1 MRVFSLSLI
10 FFLFSFNLSAQNS
23 DNNLP
28 LRFLFEGALEF
39 GGEPVAE
46 VLFTNGDTQSVN
58 AGQGGSIRVGGE
70 LTVPNV
76 EKLRFRASAGIKYVT
91 TAADN
96 VNIRLTRIPIHLT
109 ANWMITDDIR
119 LGVGFV
125 THQNINFKADGIG
138 DDISFE
144 SANGPIFE
152 LAWKGVGINFTLMEY
167 MDNTGETYSANAIGV
182 TFSGVLPKR

>member
-1 MRVFSLSLI
+1 MRIILLGLISLLI
-10 FFLFSFNLSAQNS
+10 SFNLSAQNS
-23 DNNLP
+23 KNNFP
-28 LRFLFEGALEF
+28 LKFLFEGALEF

-70 LTVPNV
+70 FTIPKV

-119 LGVGFV
+119 LGVGLV
-125 THQNINFKADGIG
+125 SHQNINFKADGIG
-138 DDISFE
+138 DDLSFDA
-144 SANGPIFE
+144 ANGPIFE
-152 LAWKGVGINFTLMEY
+152 IAWKGVGINFTLMEY
-167 MDNTGETYSANAIGV
+167 ADNLGETYSANAIGV

>member
-10 FFLFSFNLSAQNS
+10 LLLSAFHLSAQNT
-23 DNNLP
+23 DQNLP
-28 LRFLFEGALEF
+28 IRFLFEGALEF

-46 VLFTNGDTQSVN
+46 VLFTNGDTQSVH

-70 LTVPNV
+70 FTVPKL
-76 EKLRFRASAGIKYVT
+76 EQLRFRASAGIKYVT

-109 ANWMITDDIR
+109 ANWMITKDIR

-125 THQNINFKADGIG
+125 SHQNINFKADGIG
-138 DDISFE
+138 DDLTFDA
-144 SANGPIFE
+144 ANGPIFE
-152 LAWKGVGINFTLMEY
+152 IAWKGVGLNFTLMEY
-167 MDNTGETYSANAIGV
+167 MDNMGESYSANAIGL

>member
-10 FFLFSFNLSAQNS
+10 FFLSSFCLSAQNS

-70 LTVPNV
+70 FSVPKL
-76 EKLRFRASAGIKYVT
+76 EQLRFRASAGIKYVT

-109 ANWMITDDIR
+109 ANWMVTNDIR
-119 LGVGFV
+119 LGVGLV
-125 THQNINFKADGIG
+125 SHQNINFKADGIG
-138 DDISFE
+138 DDLRFDA
-144 SANGPIFE
+144 ANGPIFE
-152 LAWKGVGINFTLMEY
+152 IAWKGVGINFTLMEY
-167 MDNTGETYSANAIGV
+167 RDNMGETYSANAIGV